1 MGEAMKGRLAFSR
14 AGHDKGKLYL
24 IVRQEGERVWLA
36 DGRTRSVQ
44 DPKEKNRKHIQ
55 PAGQEFSEEEVA
67 SFFEN
72 PAWADNRIRETID
85 IFQRQKEAQE
95 SRTEC
100 KQP

>member
-1 MGEAMKGRLAFSR
+1 MKGRLAFSR

-24 IVRQEGERVWLA
+24 IIRQEGERVWLA

-44 DPKEKNRKHIQ
+44 DPKKKNRKHIQ

-85 IFQRQKEAQE
+85 RFYQE
-95 SRTEC
+95 
-100 KQP
+100 KKA

>member
-1 MGEAMKGRLAFSR
+1 MKGRLAFSK
-14 AGHDKGKLYL
+14 AGHDKGRLYL

-85 IFQRQKEAQE
+85 RFYQE
-95 SRTEC
+95 
-100 KQP
+100 KKA

>member
-1 MGEAMKGRLAFSR
+1 MKGRLAFSR

-85 IFQRQKEAQE
+85 RFYQE
-95 SRTEC
+95 
-100 KQP
+100 KKA

>member
-1 MGEAMKGRLAFSR
+1 MKGRLAFSR

-44 DPKEKNRKHIQ
+44 DPKKKNRKHIQ

-85 IFQRQKEAQE
+85 RFQQE
-95 SRTEC
+95 
-100 KQP
+100 KKA

>member
-1 MGEAMKGRLAFSR
+1 MKGRLAFSK
-14 AGHDKGKLYL
+14 AGHDKGRLYL
-24 IVRQEGERVWLA
+24 IIRQEGERVWLA

-44 DPKEKNRKHIQ
+44 DPKKKNRKHIQ

-85 IFQRQKEAQE
+85 RFYQE
-95 SRTEC
+95 
-100 KQP
+100 KKA

>member
-1 MGEAMKGRLAFSR
+1 MKGRLAFSR

-44 DPKEKNRKHIQ
+44 DPKKKNRKHIQ

-85 IFQRQKEAQE
+85 GFLQSKKEQE
-95 SRTEC
+95 SRTEQ

>member
-1 MGEAMKGRLAFSR
+1 MKGRLAFSK

-24 IVRQEGERVWLA
+24 IIREEGERVWLA

-44 DPKEKNRKHIQ
+44 DPKKKNRKHIQ

-85 IFQRQKEAQE
+85 RFYQE
-95 SRTEC
+95 
-100 KQP
+100 KKA

>member
-1 MGEAMKGRLAFSR
+1 MKGRLAFSR

-44 DPKEKNRKHIQ
+44 DPKKKNRKHIQ

-67 SFFEN
+67 AFFEN
-72 PAWADNRIRETID
+72 PAWADNRI
-85 IFQRQKEAQE
+85 
-95 SRTEC
+95 
-100 KQP
+100 

>member
-1 MGEAMKGRLAFSR
+1 MKGRLAFSR

-36 DGRTRSVQ
+36 DGRTRSVH
-44 DPKEKNRKHIQ
+44 DPKKKNRKHIQ

-85 IFQRQKEAQE
+85 RFYQE
-95 SRTEC
+95 
-100 KQP
+100 KKA

>member
-1 MGEAMKGRLAFSR
+1 MKGRLAFSR

-44 DPKEKNRKHIQ
+44 DPKKKNRKHIQ

-85 IFQRQKEAQE
+85 RFYQE
-95 SRTEC
+95 
-100 KQP
+100 KKA

>member
-1 MGEAMKGRLAFSR
+1 MKGRLAFSR

-44 DPKEKNRKHIQ
+44 DPKKKNRKHIQ

-85 IFQRQKEAQE
+85 RFQRQKEAQE
-95 SRTEC
+95 CRTEC

>member
-1 MGEAMKGRLAFSR
+1 MKGRLAFSK
-14 AGHDKGKLYL
+14 AGHDKGRLYL

-44 DPKEKNRKHIQ
+44 DPKKKNRKHIQ

-85 IFQRQKEAQE
+85 RFYQE
-95 SRTEC
+95 
-100 KQP
+100 KKA

>member
-1 MGEAMKGRLAFSR
+1 MKGRLAFSR

-24 IVRQEGERVWLA
+24 IIRQEGERVWLA

-44 DPKEKNRKHIQ
+44 DPKKKNRKHIQ

-85 IFQRQKEAQE
+85 RFQRQKDAQE
-95 SRTEC
+95 SRKEY
-100 KQP
+100 KQS

>member
-1 MGEAMKGRLAFSR
+1 MKGRLAFSR

-85 IFQRQKEAQE
+85 RFQRQKEAQE
-95 SRTEC
+95 CRTEC

>member
-1 MGEAMKGRLAFSR
+1 MKGRLAFSK

-24 IVRQEGERVWLA
+24 VIREEGERVWLA

-44 DPKEKNRKHIQ
+44 DPKKKNRKHIQ

-85 IFQRQKEAQE
+85 RFYQE
-95 SRTEC
+95 
-100 KQP
+100 KKA

>member
-1 MGEAMKGRLAFSR
+1 MKGRLAFSR

-44 DPKEKNRKHIQ
+44 DPKKKNRKHIQ

-85 IFQRQKEAQE
+85 RFLRREMAQE
-95 SRTEC
+95 DRTEYE
-100 KQP
+100 QP

>member
-85 IFQRQKEAQE
+85 RFYQE
-95 SRTEC
+95 
-100 KQP
+100 KKA

>member
-1 MGEAMKGRLAFSR
+1 MKGRLAFSR

-36 DGRTRSVQ
+36 DGRTRGVLS
-44 DPKEKNRKHIQ
+44 PKKKNRKHIQ

-85 IFQRQKEAQE
+85 RFYQE
-95 SRTEC
+95 
-100 KQP
+100 KKA